1 MTSSSHL
8 YKGSQYWYFTAM
20 FLLFAICVGIF
31 TSNWYIVGAML
42 LVPIGGLFVSYD
54 SDKIFISKSVY
65 VGITKLTEHIGDGDL
80 SYRLP
85 MGLIPDD
92 DPCFSMAN
100 AMHSLIDQIED
111 VTRQGI
117 SALEAANNGE
127 ERKIYTSGLK
137 GDILEFALAT
147 DKAAYTT
154 REASV
159 LRTRGEMSKVFAN
172 LGGGISKGL
181 EIVQGDLH
189 NSSELSKISQ
199 IMTEEM
205 IAEIHNATVV
215 IGKSRESFEKSKN
228 RVLDTV
234 SSIDSLKGNA
244 TDITAMVALILD
256 IADQTNLLALN
267 AAIEAA
273 RAGEHGRGFAVVADE
288 VRKLAER
295 SQKAAAE
302 IKVTTT
308 SIFQQI
314 EEIADSSVIIGDDI
328 QQAHSDLVEIDS
340 MLSILSQET
349 ANVSLLAKFIGIQSF
364 VSIVT
369 LDHIKYKNTS
379 YSSVV
384 NGTLES
390 ESIRSTHET
399 CRLGKWYLSEGKKLF
414 GSLQQFVELEKYH
427 AIVHNLVHEN
437 IKCIENNTC
446 GKEFPKITS
455 NFEKVEDASNR
466 VFELLNQLAPAKY
479 PEAKQ
484 LLLTYKQKLAA

>member
-1 MTSSSHL
+1 
-8 YKGSQYWYFTAM
+8 
-20 FLLFAICVGIF
+20 
-31 TSNWYIVGAML
+31 ML
-42 LVPIGGLFVSYD
+42 LVPIVGLFVSYD
-54 SDKIFISKSVY
+54 SNKIFVSKQVY
-65 VGITKLTEHIGDGDL
+65 DGMLSFTDHIGDGDL

-85 MGLIPDD
+85 MNLVSET
-92 DPCFSMAN
+92 DPCYTMVN
-100 AMHSLIDQIED
+100 ALNSLVDQIED

-127 ERKIYTSGLK
+127 ERKIHISGIK
-137 GDILEFALAT
+137 GNIRSFAIAT
-147 DKAAYTT
+147 DKAASIT

-159 LRTRGEMSKVFAN
+159 LRTRGEMSKVFAG

-189 NSSELSKISQ
+189 NSSELSTISQ
-199 IMTEEM
+199 KMTDEM
-205 IAEIHNATVV
+205 ISEIHSATVV
-215 IGKSRESFEKSKN
+215 IGKSRESFEKSKD
-228 RVLDTV
+228 RVLNTV
-234 SSIDSLKGNA
+234 SSINSLKGNA

-256 IADQTNLLALN
+256 ISDQTNLLALN

-328 QQAHSDLVEIDS
+328 QQAHSDLVEIEY
-340 MLSILSQET
+340 MLSVLSEET
-349 ANVSLLAKFIGIQSF
+349 TNVSLLSKFIGIQSF

-379 YSSVV
+379 YSSVL
-384 NGTLES
+384 NGALES

-414 GSLQQFVELEKYH
+414 ATLPQFIELEKYH
-427 AIVHNLVHEN
+427 AIVHNIVHEN
-437 IKCIENNTC
+437 IKCIEKNTC
-446 GKEFPKITS
+446 AKEFLKITS
-455 NFEKVEDASNR
+455 NFEKVEEASDR
-466 VFELLNQLAPAKY
+466 VFDLLNQLAPAKY
-479 PEAKQ
+479 PEAIK
-484 LLLTYKQKLAA
+484 LLHKYKQKLVA